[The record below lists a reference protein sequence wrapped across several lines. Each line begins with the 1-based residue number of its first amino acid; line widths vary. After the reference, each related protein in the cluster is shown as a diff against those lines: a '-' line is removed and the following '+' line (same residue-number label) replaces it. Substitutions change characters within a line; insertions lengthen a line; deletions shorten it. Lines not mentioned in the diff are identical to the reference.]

1 MRRASFYI
9 GLIIL
14 GTVGPFALASWALE
28 VVSIHLTN
36 AEMRATLDAG
46 AQGLLVFLSSIAVAG
61 LLVAVVESRA
71 MATALLGARMA
82 SRPLSA
88 RGALARS
95 RMSFWRVIVGS
106 FIVAI
111 PVGVAQSAL
120 SALFSSMVGKQTD
133 LSVVSS
139 TLAAALAGAPLAYVL
154 SGIVLGDVVAVR
166 GDPSLVPC
174 LPGTEARRRPGR
186 GLRDGRHPPRRRR
199 PVGRS
204 RHRRPHLRRAG
215 ARHEL
220 GAGRTGTDD
229 ARDHGRRLRPGD
241 AHLHGVR
248 DRGGAADRD
257 VRRPHPGDAGP
268 RSCPAR
274 RRSRPGD
281 DPART
286 ASVPLAD
293 DRDAGRVRRRAPRSG
308 ASSW

>member
-1 MRRASFYI
+1 WNPAGRRRVIGDAASPDVPPAPAVETTPHLIGASFELLNRSSDEMRSASFYI
-9 GLIIL
+9 GLVIL

-82 SRPLSA
+82 ARPLSA
-88 RGALARS
+88 PGALARS

-120 SALFSSMVGKQTD
+120 SALFSTMVGKQTD

-154 SGIVLGDVVAVR
+154 SGIVLGDVS
-166 GDPSLVPC
+166 PF
-174 LPGTEARRRPGR
+174 
-186 GLRDGRHPPRRRR
+186 
-199 PVGRS
+199 
-204 RHRRPHLRRAG
+204 
-215 ARHEL
+215 
-220 GAGRTGTDD
+220 
-229 ARDHGRRLRPGD
+229 
-241 AHLHGVR
+241 
-248 DRGGAADRD
+248 
-257 VRRPHPGDAGP
+257 
-268 RSCPAR
+268 
-274 RRSRPGD
+274 
-281 DPART
+281 
-286 ASVPLAD
+286 
-293 DRDAGRVRRRAPRSG
+293 
-308 ASSW
+308 